1 MSTATEI
8 GVRRQQDQEMI
19 GALLHSLSQ
28 PLTTLCC
35 SLELSMEKTAGQQH
49 EAVATALEQAERV
62 IGLVKLL
69 REYLDAELT
78 QPAAKPILLMPI
90 LRGVVEQLSSLAA
103 VREGSLRLS
112 GSSTVQI
119 CLPPERLRL
128 ALQYLIGGM
137 IDAQPPHG
145 QIAIQVRSGPAECI
159 LKAYAKLPPVHSL
172 SRASHDSVV
181 AILRQARLA
190 IARRLLD
197 PAGVSLEISEPDA
210 ACGFVLRIPH
220 PSARPV

>member
-1 MSTATEI
+1 MTTASEI
-8 GVRRQQDQEMI
+8 GSRRQQDQEMI

-78 QPAAKPILLMPI
+78 QPAAKALMVMPV
-90 LRGVVEQLSSLAA
+90 LRGVVDQLASLAA
-103 VREGSLRLS
+103 VRHTSVRLVGDCMARVPLS
-112 GSSTVQI
+112 QA
-119 CLPPERLRL
+119 RLGL

-137 IDAQPPHG
+137 IDAQPPNG
-145 QIAIQVRSGPAECI
+145 QVVLKLHSSAHESI
-159 LKAYAKLPPVHSL
+159 LRAQARATSQSPDTPV
-172 SRASHDSVV
+172 DSVQAV
-181 AILRQARLA
+181 LRQARLA

-197 PAGVSLEISEPDA
+197 PAGVVLEASEHGPA
-210 ACGFVLRIPH
+210 AGFLLHIPH
-220 PSARPV
+220 PSTRPV